1 VGFGS
6 YLRLS
11 KSLGCAELQYVLS
24 PTSSFF
30 LCLYSYG
37 EGWDFGEVA
46 KNARGVNAVQQN
58 LAGTGIGRLASF
70 TDIRSYCFKYNQHP
84 LSKPVACGCSFND
97 RIRDTCLG
105 GSPFGDPLRQG
116 LLTGLALAVRHC
128 LHISQQWYLKQ

>member
-1 VGFGS
+1 M
-6 YLRLS
+6 
-11 KSLGCAELQYVLS
+11 
-24 PTSSFF
+24 
-30 LCLYSYG
+30 
-37 EGWDFGEVA
+37 A

-70 TDIRSYCFKYNQHP
+70 TDIRSCCFEYNQHP

-128 LHISQQWYLKQ
+128 LHISQQCYLKQQWFDNFVREYSDNFARLLVSAAKRFVPGR